1 METPMTALPLAEW
14 RDFYVM
20 IGTAAG
26 VIVGATFIVATLA
39 SGLEKRSIGLRGFI
53 TPTAV
58 HLGSVLLGSA
68 ILAVPTLTPVAFAI
82 LLGVGGIG
90 GAGYGVVVASR
101 IWNMKLDRDDR
112 VFYVILPILTYLGMG
127 VAALMA
133 LVPGMPTLET
143 VAVVQVVLLVIGM
156 RNSWDMATFMI
167 TLQKEN

>member
-1 METPMTALPLAEW
+1 MTALPLAEW

-39 SGLEKRSIGLRGFI
+39 SGLEKRSLGLRGFI

-68 ILAVPTLTPVAFAI
+68 ILAVPTLSPLAFAI
-82 LLGVGGIG
+82 LLGAGGIS
-90 GAGYGVVVASR
+90 GAIYGVVVATR
-101 IWNMKLDRDDR
+101 IWHMKLDRDDR
-112 VFYVILPILTYLGMG
+112 IFYVILPILTYLGIT
-127 VAALMA
+127 AAAFMA
-133 LVPGMPTLET
+133 LVPGMPALET
-143 VAVVQVVLLVIGM
+143 LAVVQVLLLVIGM

-167 TLQKEN
+167 TLEKEN